1 MSSIINIKAFEILD
15 SRGIPTLHT
24 EVMVDGGVKGSAS
37 VPSGAS
43 TGVHEA
49 IELRDNDAKRF
60 KGKGVLNNIK
70 LINSLIFDAL
80 AGLDVRRQKDIDQL
94 LIDLDGTLN
103 KKRLGANTILSVSL
117 AVAKAAAKI

>member
-1 MSSIINIKAFEILD
+1 MSSIINITAFEILD

-60 KGKGVLNNIK
+60 KGKGVFK
-70 LINSLIFDAL
+70 
-80 AGLDVRRQKDIDQL
+80 
-94 LIDLDGTLN
+94 
-103 KKRLGANTILSVSL
+103 
-117 AVAKAAAKI
+117 